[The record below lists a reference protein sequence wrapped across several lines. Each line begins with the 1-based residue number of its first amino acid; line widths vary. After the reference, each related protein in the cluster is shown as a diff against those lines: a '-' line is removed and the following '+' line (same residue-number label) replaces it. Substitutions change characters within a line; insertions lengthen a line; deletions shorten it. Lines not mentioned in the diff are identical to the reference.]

1 MVSTLGSI
9 IRRESRLSRVPPF
22 FLLDELVLLSSDVDN
37 EPALDPVETEGD
49 RAAEEDN
56 FVVNFLVET
65 LLTVLSND
73 EEALLLAEES
83 DGDDNLA
90 EVFLT
95 DSWLLASELTDA
107 LGVFVRGEIGTDLL
121 VSDVLDR
128 VVVLALLEGN
138 VLFRISGRD
147 RLIGSA
153 AKELLFLAVPE
164 PTLVPL
170 GRLVTVVGCFSGKP
184 PVLFLLG
191 PGGVPEIREVLLKVD
206 FVRVDLTP
214 LELESV
220 PSVIPVFL
228 FAVPTFV
235 APFWVVELGLTLLED
250 VFTLSANDCFSNSDL
265 CGCSTKSCGR
275 DGFSIISEVWLSSTE
290 SSVDMKTWSPIR
302 NKFFK
307 NNYLSN

>member
-22 FLLDELVLLSSDVDN
+22 FLLDELALLSRDVDN
-37 EPALDPVETEGD
+37 EPALEPVETEGD

-128 VVVLALLEGN
+128 VVVLALVEGN

-164 PTLVPL
+164 PTLVAL

-191 PGGVPEIREVLLKVD
+191 PGGVPEIREVLLTVD
-206 FVRVDLTP
+206 FVRVDLTD

-228 FAVPTFV
+228 FTVPTFV
-235 APFWVVELGLTLLED
+235 APF
-250 VFTLSANDCFSNSDL
+250 
-265 CGCSTKSCGR
+265 
-275 DGFSIISEVWLSSTE
+275 
-290 SSVDMKTWSPIR
+290 
-302 NKFFK
+302 
-307 NNYLSN
+307 